1 MSRPKT
7 EEDHN
12 DNGHMA
18 CCHLLFGGA
27 YSILQ
32 VTLHAQLR
40 YQRSLVVG
48 SQAKLTL
55 RLPYLSLLMS
65 NVNGDVPEGVGNEE
79 QPPDTETDPAPGAA
93 AAISSSHA
101 VEESEGPTNEPD
113 IAVVTDVVFL
123 EEHHHGVMPSAGEA
137 LAIDTTEEAV
147 DTIRLDSTNILSIR
161 HLDRRD
167 RPEYLSVILCSLT
180 GFHTVH
186 FEDQA
191 VLGISLGVAE
201 DEQLIVTHITEESP
215 FLASA
220 VVVGDSLLSLNDT
233 NCKSMTPDSA
243 LALLLSLVTSGSDRG
258 TIIRFHNKG
267 GNAQRV
273 ATTVE
278 KPFPEVKLG
287 LKLAVNSRGAV
298 IIASLSPDQ
307 VLASSLL
314 NISDRV
320 ISVNEHDCTPVA
332 TSATP
337 VSEWIT
343 QAPRYV
349 TIVVETLTT
358 TGVVVA
364 TGSSAP
370 WASPLH
376 LGGTTTASAPSP
388 ASRVGGGGVA
398 NSLPTDMMRQHRIK
412 AIVFGFSIFVITI
425 LAVALAPSNNNNNDA
440 FKFTPSPTPFPPSSP
455 SSDSCS
461 RALLLEV
468 NGPSLRGTNV
478 EADFGPPV
486 ASCVDVSDELHD
498 AFGPNV
504 WYTFVAPDD
513 VPVVV
518 SICDDSASVD
528 TFLTLYVGSCN
539 FGLACI
545 DSNDDSDCGLAS
557 RIRTTPRAG
566 VQYYIQLHGFD
577 GQVGS
582 FDIKVESNP
591 FSSVECEC
599 N

>member
-1 MSRPKT
+1 
-7 EEDHN
+7 
-12 DNGHMA
+12 
-18 CCHLLFGGA
+18 
-27 YSILQ
+27 
-32 VTLHAQLR
+32 
-40 YQRSLVVG
+40 
-48 SQAKLTL
+48 
-55 RLPYLSLLMS
+55 
-65 NVNGDVPEGVGNEE
+65 
-79 QPPDTETDPAPGAA
+79 
-93 AAISSSHA
+93 
-101 VEESEGPTNEPD
+101 
-113 IAVVTDVVFL
+113 
-123 EEHHHGVMPSAGEA
+123 
-137 LAIDTTEEAV
+137 
-147 DTIRLDSTNILSIR
+147 
-161 HLDRRD
+161 
-167 RPEYLSVILCSLT
+167 
-180 GFHTVH
+180 
-186 FEDQA
+186 
-191 VLGISLGVAE
+191 
-201 DEQLIVTHITEESP
+201 
-215 FLASA
+215 
-220 VVVGDSLLSLNDT
+220 VGDSLLSLNDT

-258 TIIRFHNKG
+258 TTIRFHNKG

-287 LKLAVNSRGAV
+287 LKLTVNSRGAV

-320 ISVNEHDCTPVA
+320 ISVNEHDCTGVT
-332 TSATP
+332 TSAVP
-337 VSEWIT
+337 VSKWIT

-364 TGSSAP
+364 TGSSTP
-370 WASPLH
+370 WASPSH
-376 LGGTTTASAPSP
+376 LGGTTTASAPSS

-398 NSLPTDMMRQHRIK
+398 NSLPTDMMHQHKIK
-412 AIVFGFSIFVITI
+412 AIVFGFSIFVII
-425 LAVALAPSNNNNNDA
+425 FVIAVALAASNNNNNNNNDA
-440 FKFTPSPTPFPPSSP
+440 FKFTPSPTPLPTFPPSSP
-455 SSDSCS
+455 SCDSCS

-478 EADFGPPV
+478 EADFGSPV

-518 SICDDSASVD
+518 SICDDSTSVD

-545 DSNDDSDCGLAS
+545 DSNDDSDCGLAA

-566 VQYYIQLHGFD
+566 VQYYVQLHGFN

-582 FDIKVESNP
+582 FDIKVESNR